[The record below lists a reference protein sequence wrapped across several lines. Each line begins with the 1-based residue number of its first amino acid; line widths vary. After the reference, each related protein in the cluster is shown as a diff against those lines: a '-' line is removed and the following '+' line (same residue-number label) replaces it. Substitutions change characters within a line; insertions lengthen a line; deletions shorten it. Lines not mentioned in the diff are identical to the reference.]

1 MADNQ
6 NTNQTQPNT
15 QTSQPHPT
23 PQARTESQ
31 PRPEPQ
37 TRTESQPRTETT
49 PVATINEI
57 SPAEQ
62 QNTAENTAVVNEDT
76 GNESAANVNED
87 VSFDT
92 LSVSE
97 QQDYLN
103 ILEEKNKQGL
113 LSVSEKAILDKNNE
127 DKKKTK
133 DDKKIGDFGAKDGDE
148 NQDPDKEKKG
158 PFKEK
163 DVIKYMY
170 EDWLLEGANWLWCK
184 TATKL
189 DKGAYWAQQKI
200 LERMAEKRLEKN
212 KTYET
217 EARHEQVAKRAISS
231 GQANM
236 DAVQKHEDAQLKNLK
251 LLKEGKYA
259 EANVSDTT
267 KVLLENMSDKEKE
280 QFFKIS
286 EQGVKNFYNNVRMA
300 EQFASNYA
308 QAGMTLNLA
317 KDKDHYQG
325 KDLNT
330 EFDKQKAHAMQLFA
344 RRMDMAAKRGEDP
357 MKVAA
362 KLFNMSKE
370 ALDASNKTIEKRKF
384 SEADK
389 KPNKDKT
396 ILKNGNLVTYI
407 SKMSDE
413 LKTVATPEKGQKR
426 GMYEAAVEDMNFD
439 KGANLTQEQL
449 NQSFAAYLVKKDQ
462 NDQHRNQVQTRFGD
476 RIALLKQKFGFSTEN
491 IDEFTQIYN
500 RTQDQVRTAERNQR
514 MADTLSGPASIGRQ
528 MMGGDGR

>member
-1 MADNQ
+1 MAD
-6 NTNQTQPNT
+6 THDTT
-15 QTSQPHPT
+15 KPHPE
-23 PQARTESQ
+23 PQ
-31 PRPEPQ
+31 PRPEPK
-37 TRTESQPRTETT
+37 PT
-49 PVATINEI
+49 PKIDEVAP
-57 SPAEQ
+57 SGQ
-62 QNTAENTAVVNEDT
+62 QNTDDKTATFNENSGSENTAQVNQ
-76 GNESAANVNED
+76 D
-87 VSFDT
+87 VTFDS

-97 QQDYLN
+97 QQDYLT
-103 ILEEKNKQGL
+103 ILEEKNKRGL
-113 LSVSEKAILDKNNE
+113 LSVSEKAILDNNKDNTTTNNNKN
-127 DKKKTK
+127 
-133 DDKKIGDFGAKDGDE
+133 IGDFGARDGDE
-148 NQDPDKEKKG
+148 NEDPDPEKKG

-184 TATKL
+184 TAAKL

-212 KTYET
+212 KVYDT
-217 EARHEQVAKRAISS
+217 EARHEQIAKHAVSK

-251 LLKEGKYA
+251 LLKEGKYT
-259 EANVSDTT
+259 EANVSPTT
-267 KVLLENMSDKEKE
+267 ELLLKKMDDKEKA

-286 EQGVKNFYNNVRMA
+286 EQGIKNFYNNIRMA
-300 EQFASNYA
+300 EQFGSNYA
-308 QAGMTLNLA
+308 QAGMTLDLA
-317 KDKDHYQG
+317 QNKDYYQG
-325 KDLNT
+325 KNLT
-330 EFDKQKAHAMQLFA
+330 EEFEKQKAHAMQLFA
-344 RRMDMAAKRGEDP
+344 RKIDEAVKRGEDP

-413 LKTVATPEKGQKR
+413 LKTIATPAQGQKR

-439 KGANLTQEQL
+439 KGANLTQEKL
-449 NQSFAAYLVKKDQ
+449 NQSFATMLIQKDENAQ
-462 NDQHRNQVQTRFGD
+462 RRD
-476 RIALLKQKFGFSTEN
+476 RVAELKQKLGLTAEN
-491 IDEFTQIYN
+491 MDEFTKIYN
-500 RTQDQVRTAERNQR
+500 RTQKQIKSTERNQYA
-514 MADTLSGPASIGRQ
+514 ADTLSGMAALGSHMSGGR
-528 MMGGDGR
+528 D

>member
-6 NTNQTQPNT
+6 NTNQTQPTT
-15 QTSQPHPT
+15 QTSQPRPT

-37 TRTESQPRTETT
+37 TRTESQPRAETT

-97 QQDYLN
+97 QQDYLT
-103 ILEEKNKQGL
+103 ILEEKNKRGL
-113 LSVSEKAILDKNNE
+113 LSVSEKAILDNNKDNTTTNNNKN
-127 DKKKTK
+127 
-133 DDKKIGDFGAKDGDE
+133 IGDFGARDGDE
-148 NQDPDKEKKG
+148 NEDPDPEKKG

-184 TATKL
+184 TAAKL

-231 GQANM
+231 GQTNM

-259 EANVSDTT
+259 EANVSPTT
-267 KVLLENMSDKEKE
+267 KVLLQNMDDKEKE

-286 EQGVKNFYNNVRMA
+286 EQGIKNFYNNVRMA
-300 EQFASNYA
+300 EQFGSNYA
-308 QAGMTLNLA
+308 QAGMTLDLA
-317 KDKDHYQG
+317 QNKDYYQG
-325 KDLNT
+325 KNLT
-330 EFDKQKAHAMQLFA
+330 EEFEKQKAHAMQLFA
-344 RRMDMAAKRGEDP
+344 RRIDEAVKRGEDP

-384 SEADK
+384 SEK
-389 KPNKDKT
+389 NRKPDGDLAKY
-396 ILKNGNLVTYI
+396 VV
-407 SKMSDE
+407 KMSDE
-413 LKTVATPEKGQKR
+413 LKTIATPAQGQKR
-426 GMYEAAVEDMNFD
+426 GMYEAAVADMNFD
-439 KGANLTQEQL
+439 NGAKLTQDEL
-449 NQSFAAYLVKKDQ
+449 NKSFATILIQKDENTQ
-462 NDQHRNQVQTRFGD
+462 RRD
-476 RIALLKQKFGFSTEN
+476 RVAELKQKLGLTDEN
-491 IDEFTQIYN
+491 MDEFTKIYN
-500 RTQDQVRTAERNQR
+500 RTQKQVKSKERNQYA
-514 MADTLSGPASIGRQ
+514 ADTLSGMAALGSHMSGGR
-528 MMGGDGR
+528 D

>member
-1 MADNQ
+1 MAD
-6 NTNQTQPNT
+6 THDTT
-15 QTSQPHPT
+15 KPHPE
-23 PQARTESQ
+23 PQ
-31 PRPEPQ
+31 PRPEPK
-37 TRTESQPRTETT
+37 PT
-49 PVATINEI
+49 PKIDEVAP
-57 SPAEQ
+57 SGQ
-62 QNTAENTAVVNEDT
+62 QNTDDKTATFSENSGSENTAQVNQ
-76 GNESAANVNED
+76 D

-97 QQDYLN
+97 QQDYLT
-103 ILEEKNKQGL
+103 ILEEKNKRGL
-113 LSVSEKAILDKNNE
+113 LSVSEKAILDNNKDNTTTNNNKN
-127 DKKKTK
+127 
-133 DDKKIGDFGAKDGDE
+133 IGDFGARDGDE
-148 NQDPDKEKKG
+148 NEDPDPEKKG

-184 TATKL
+184 TAAKL

-384 SEADK
+384 SEK
-389 KPNKDKT
+389 NRKPDGDLAKY
-396 ILKNGNLVTYI
+396 VV
-407 SKMSDE
+407 KMRDE
-413 LKTVATPEKGQKR
+413 LKTVATPAQGQKR

-439 KGANLTQEQL
+439 KGANLTQEKL
-449 NQSFAAYLVKKDQ
+449 NQSFATMLIQKDENAQ
-462 NDQHRNQVQTRFGD
+462 RRD
-476 RIALLKQKFGFSTEN
+476 RVAELKQKLGLTAEN
-491 IDEFTQIYN
+491 MDEFTKIYN
-500 RTQDQVRTAERNQR
+500 RTQKQVKSTERNQYA
-514 MADTLSGPASIGRQ
+514 ADTLSGMAALGSHMSGGR
-528 MMGGDGR
+528 D

>member
-15 QTSQPHPT
+15 QTSQPRPT

-37 TRTESQPRTETT
+37 TRTESQPRAETT

-97 QQDYLN
+97 QQDYLT
-103 ILEEKNKQGL
+103 ILEEKNKRGL
-113 LSVSEKAILDKNNE
+113 LSVSEKAILDNNKDNTTTNNNKN
-127 DKKKTK
+127 
-133 DDKKIGDFGAKDGDE
+133 IGDFGAKDGDE
-148 NQDPDKEKKG
+148 NEDPDPEKTG

-170 EDWLLEGANWLWCK
+170 EDWLLAGANWLWCK
-184 TATKL
+184 TAAKL

-231 GQANM
+231 GQTNM

-384 SEADK
+384 SEK
-389 KPNKDKT
+389 NRKPDGDLAKY
-396 ILKNGNLVTYI
+396 VV
-407 SKMSDE
+407 KMSDE
-413 LKTVATPEKGQKR
+413 LKTIATPAQGQKR
-426 GMYEAAVEDMNFD
+426 GMYEAAVADMNFD
-439 KGANLTQEQL
+439 NGAKLTQDEL
-449 NQSFAAYLVKKDQ
+449 NKSFATILIQKDENTQ
-462 NDQHRNQVQTRFGD
+462 RRD
-476 RIALLKQKFGFSTEN
+476 RVAELKQKLGLTDEN
-491 IDEFTQIYN
+491 MDEFTKIYN
-500 RTQDQVRTAERNQR
+500 RTQKQVKSKERNQYA
-514 MADTLSGPASIGRQ
+514 ADTLSGMAALGSHMSGGR
-528 MMGGDGR
+528 D

>member
-1 MADNQ
+1 MAD
-6 NTNQTQPNT
+6 THDTT
-15 QTSQPHPT
+15 KPHPE
-23 PQARTESQ
+23 PQ
-31 PRPEPQ
+31 PRPEPK
-37 TRTESQPRTETT
+37 PT
-49 PVATINEI
+49 PQIDEAAP
-57 SPAEQ
+57 SGQ
-62 QNTAENTAVVNEDT
+62 QNTDDKTATFNENSGSENTAQVNQ
-76 GNESAANVNED
+76 D
-87 VSFDT
+87 VTFDS

-97 QQDYLN
+97 QQDYLT
-103 ILEEKNKQGL
+103 ILEEKNKRGL
-113 LSVSEKAILDKNNE
+113 LSVSEKAVLDNNKNN
-127 DKKKTK
+127 DKTT
-133 DDKKIGDFGAKDGDE
+133 DKRRVGDFGARDGDE
-148 NQDPDKEKKG
+148 NEDPDPEKKG

-184 TATKL
+184 TAAKL

-212 KTYET
+212 KVYDT
-217 EARHEQVAKRAISS
+217 EARHEQIAKHAISK
-231 GQANM
+231 GQTNM

-251 LLKEGKYA
+251 LLKEGKYT
-259 EANVSDTT
+259 EANVSPTT
-267 KVLLENMSDKEKE
+267 NVLLENMDDKEKA

-286 EQGVKNFYNNVRMA
+286 EQGIKNFYNNIRMA
-300 EQFASNYA
+300 EQFGSNYA
-308 QAGMTLNLA
+308 QAGMTLDLA
-317 KDKDHYQG
+317 QNKDYYQG
-325 KDLNT
+325 KNLT
-330 EFDKQKAHAMQLFA
+330 EEFEKQKAHAMQLFA
-344 RRMDMAAKRGEDP
+344 RRIDEAVKRGEDP

-439 KGANLTQEQL
+439 KGANLTQEKL
-449 NQSFAAYLVKKDQ
+449 NQSFATMLIQKDENAQ
-462 NDQHRNQVQTRFGD
+462 RRD
-476 RIALLKQKFGFSTEN
+476 RVAELKQKLGLTAEN
-491 IDEFTQIYN
+491 MDEFTKIYN
-500 RTQDQVRTAERNQR
+500 RTQKQVKSTERNQYA
-514 MADTLSGPASIGRQ
+514 ADTLSGMAALGSHMSGGR
-528 MMGGDGR
+528 D

>member
-1 MADNQ
+1 MAD
-6 NTNQTQPNT
+6 THDTT
-15 QTSQPHPT
+15 KPHPE
-23 PQARTESQ
+23 PQ
-31 PRPEPQ
+31 PRPEPK
-37 TRTESQPRTETT
+37 PT
-49 PVATINEI
+49 PKIDEVAP
-57 SPAEQ
+57 SGQ
-62 QNTAENTAVVNEDT
+62 QNTDDKTATFNENSGSENTAQVNQ
-76 GNESAANVNED
+76 D
-87 VSFDT
+87 VTFDS

-97 QQDYLN
+97 QQDYLT
-103 ILEEKNKQGL
+103 ILEEKNKRGL
-113 LSVSEKAILDKNNE
+113 LSVSEKAVLDNNKNN
-127 DKKKTK
+127 DKTT
-133 DDKKIGDFGAKDGDE
+133 DKRKVGDFGARDGDE
-148 NQDPDKEKKG
+148 NEDPDPEKKG

-184 TATKL
+184 TAAKL

-212 KTYET
+212 KVYDT
-217 EARHEQVAKRAISS
+217 EARHEQIAKHAVSK

-251 LLKEGKYA
+251 LLKEGKYT
-259 EANVSDTT
+259 EANVSPTT
-267 KVLLENMSDKEKE
+267 NVLLENMDDKEKA

-286 EQGVKNFYNNVRMA
+286 EQGIKNFYNNIRMA
-300 EQFASNYA
+300 EQFGSNYA
-308 QAGMTLNLA
+308 QAGMTLDLA
-317 KDKDHYQG
+317 QNKDYYQG
-325 KDLNT
+325 KNLT
-330 EFDKQKAHAMQLFA
+330 EEFEKQKAHAMQLFA
-344 RRMDMAAKRGEDP
+344 RRIDEAVKRGEDP

-439 KGANLTQEQL
+439 KGANLTQEKL
-449 NQSFAAYLVKKDQ
+449 NQSFATMLIQKDENAQ
-462 NDQHRNQVQTRFGD
+462 RRD
-476 RIALLKQKFGFSTEN
+476 RVAELKQKLGLTAEN
-491 IDEFTQIYN
+491 MDEFTKIYN
-500 RTQDQVRTAERNQR
+500 RTQKQVKSTERNQYA
-514 MADTLSGPASIGRQ
+514 ADTLSGMAALGSHMSGGR
-528 MMGGDGR
+528 D

>member
-184 TATKL
+184 TAAKL

-200 LERMAEKRLEKN
+200 LDRLAERRLKKN
-212 KTYET
+212 KTYDTET
-217 EARHEQVAKRAISS
+217 RHEQIAKHAVSK

-251 LLKEGKYA
+251 LLKEGKYT
-259 EANVSDTT
+259 EANVSPTT
-267 KVLLENMSDKEKE
+267 KVLLENMDDKEKA

-286 EQGVKNFYNNVRMA
+286 EQGIKNFYNNVRMA
-300 EQFASNYA
+300 EQFGSNYA
-308 QAGMTLNLA
+308 QAGMTLDLA
-317 KDKDHYQG
+317 QNKDYYQG
-325 KDLNT
+325 KNLT
-330 EFDKQKAHAMQLFA
+330 EEFEKQKAHAMQLFA
-344 RRMDMAAKRGEDP
+344 RRIDEAVKRGEDP

-370 ALDASNKTIEKRKF
+370 ALDASYKTIEKRKF
-384 SEADK
+384 SE
-389 KPNKDKT
+389 
-396 ILKNGNLVTYI
+396 KNRNPDSDLAKYVV
-407 SKMSDE
+407 KMSDE

-426 GMYEAAVEDMNFD
+426 GMYEAAVADMNFD
-439 KGANLTQEQL
+439 KEANLSQDKL
-449 NQSFAAYLVKKDQ
+449 NQSFAAHLIKKDQ
-462 NDQHRNQVQTRFGD
+462 NDQKRNQVQARFSD
-476 RIALLKQKFGFSTEN
+476 RVTELIQKLGLTDEN
-491 IDEFTQIYN
+491 MDEFTKIYN
-500 RTQDQVRTAERNQR
+500 RTQKQIRSKERNQYA
-514 MADTLSGPASIGRQ
+514 ADTLSGMAVLGSHMAGGR
-528 MMGGDGR
+528 D

>member
-1 MADNQ
+1 MAD
-6 NTNQTQPNT
+6 THDTT
-15 QTSQPHPT
+15 KPHPE
-23 PQARTESQ
+23 PQ
-31 PRPEPQ
+31 PRPEPK
-37 TRTESQPRTETT
+37 PT
-49 PVATINEI
+49 PKIDEVAP
-57 SPAEQ
+57 SGQ
-62 QNTAENTAVVNEDT
+62 QNTDDKTATFSENSGSENTAQVNQ
-76 GNESAANVNED
+76 D
-87 VSFDT
+87 VSFDS

-97 QQDYLN
+97 QQDYLT
-103 ILEEKNKQGL
+103 ILEEKNKRGL
-113 LSVSEKAILDKNNE
+113 LSVSEKAVLDNNKNNN
-127 DKKKTK
+127 KTT
-133 DDKKIGDFGAKDGDE
+133 DNRRVGDFGARDGDE
-148 NQDPDKEKKG
+148 NEDPDPEKKG

-184 TATKL
+184 TAAKL

-212 KTYET
+212 KVYDT
-217 EARHEQVAKRAISS
+217 EARHEQIAKHAISK
-231 GQANM
+231 GQTNM

-251 LLKEGKYA
+251 LLKEGKYT
-259 EANVSDTT
+259 EANVSPTT
-267 KVLLENMSDKEKE
+267 NVLLENMDDKEKA

-286 EQGVKNFYNNVRMA
+286 EQGIKNFYNNIRMA
-300 EQFASNYA
+300 EQFGSNYA
-308 QAGMTLNLA
+308 QAGMTLDLA
-317 KDKDHYQG
+317 QNKDYYQG
-325 KDLNT
+325 KNLT
-330 EFDKQKAHAMQLFA
+330 EEFEKQKAHAMQLFA
-344 RRMDMAAKRGEDP
+344 RRIDEAVKRGEDP

-439 KGANLTQEQL
+439 KGANLTQEKL
-449 NQSFAAYLVKKDQ
+449 NQSFATMLIQKDENAQ
-462 NDQHRNQVQTRFGD
+462 RRD
-476 RIALLKQKFGFSTEN
+476 RVAELKQKLGLTAEN
-491 IDEFTQIYN
+491 MDEFTKIYN
-500 RTQDQVRTAERNQR
+500 RTQKQVKSTERNQYA
-514 MADTLSGPASIGRQ
+514 ADTLSGMAALGSHMSGGR
-528 MMGGDGR
+528 D

>member
-1 MADNQ
+1 MAD
-6 NTNQTQPNT
+6 TQDT
-15 QTSQPHPT
+15 TKPHPE
-23 PQARTESQ
+23 PQ
-31 PRPEPQ
+31 PRPEPK
-37 TRTESQPRTETT
+37 PT
-49 PVATINEI
+49 PKIDEVAP
-57 SPAEQ
+57 SVQ
-62 QNTAENTAVVNEDT
+62 QNTDDKTATFNENSGSENTAQVNQ
-76 GNESAANVNED
+76 D
-87 VSFDT
+87 VTFDS

-97 QQDYLN
+97 QQDYLT
-103 ILEEKNKQGL
+103 ILEEKNKRGL
-113 LSVSEKAILDKNNE
+113 LSVSEKAVLDNNKNN
-127 DKKKTK
+127 DKTT
-133 DDKKIGDFGAKDGDE
+133 DKRRVGDFGARDGDE
-148 NQDPDKEKKG
+148 NEDPDPEKKG

-184 TATKL
+184 TAAKL

-212 KTYET
+212 KVYDT
-217 EARHEQVAKRAISS
+217 EARHEQIAKHAVSK

-251 LLKEGKYA
+251 LLKEGKYT
-259 EANVSDTT
+259 EANVSPTT
-267 KVLLENMSDKEKE
+267 NVLLENMDDKEKA

-286 EQGVKNFYNNVRMA
+286 EQGIKNFYNNIRMA
-300 EQFASNYA
+300 EQFGSNYA
-308 QAGMTLNLA
+308 QAGMTLDLA
-317 KDKDHYQG
+317 QNKDYYQG
-325 KDLNT
+325 KNLT
-330 EFDKQKAHAMQLFA
+330 EEFEKQKAHAMQLFA
-344 RRMDMAAKRGEDP
+344 RRIDEAVKRGEDP

-439 KGANLTQEQL
+439 KGANLTQEKL
-449 NQSFAAYLVKKDQ
+449 NQSFATMLIQKDENAQ
-462 NDQHRNQVQTRFGD
+462 RRD
-476 RIALLKQKFGFSTEN
+476 RVAELKQKLGLTAEN
-491 IDEFTQIYN
+491 MDEFTKIYN
-500 RTQDQVRTAERNQR
+500 RTQKQVKSTERNQYA
-514 MADTLSGPASIGRQ
+514 ADTLSGMAALGSHMSGGR
-528 MMGGDGR
+528 D